1 MHNAGNSRRDA
12 LDDSLIKA
20 MASTVLGR
28 SVAEVPD
35 WKAQVLKGGWGADA
49 GVVARVSG
57 EAVLA
62 LR

>member
-1 MHNAGNSRRDA
+1 
-12 LDDSLIKA
+12 LIKA